1 MRKGVKMEQNKT
13 LENMLCTFIECAEN
27 SNNDTLIS
35 KNYEMQKIRYQALFE
50 SGEENLLV
58 CARCILSA
66 TRALLYSD
74 SSSDESLK
82 EEIRFLRPLV
92 LERKNRAQIK
102 KTIIRRIETLKTENS
117 DNISDAL
124 LFMYIALANNVVKE
138 KSLERNLL

>member
-1 MRKGVKMEQNKT
+1 MEQNKT

-74 SSSDESLK
+74 NSSDESLK

-92 LERKNRAQIK
+92 LEQKNRTQIK
-102 KTIIRRIETLKTENS
+102 KTIIRRIEILKTENS

>member
-92 LERKNRAQIK
+92 LEQKNRTQIK
-102 KTIIRRIETLKTENS
+102 KTIIRRIEILKTENS

>member
-92 LERKNRAQIK
+92 LERKNRTQIK
-102 KTIIRRIETLKTENS
+102 KTIIRRIEILKTENS

>member
-1 MRKGVKMEQNKT
+1 MEQNKT

>member
-1 MRKGVKMEQNKT
+1 MEQNKT

-35 KNYEMQKIRYQALFE
+35 KNYEIQKIRYQALFE
-50 SGEENLLV
+50 SAEENLLV

-92 LERKNRAQIK
+92 LERKNRTQIK
-102 KTIIRRIETLKTENS
+102 KTIIRRIEILKTENS